1 MTDEEFKKLEKKV
14 TDLMS
19 VVDQLLL
26 TMVPVLNDVAA
37 RVAVLEEKLDKL
49 SPPSGVA
56 RLL

>member
-26 TMVPVLNDVAA
+26 TMVPVVNDMVV
-37 RVAVLEEKLDKL
+37 RVAVLEEKLRPND
-49 SPPSGVA
+49 
-56 RLL
+56 